1 MAESISK
8 RVGLRNWNQLHYF
21 WKMELSGQWIGLAVL
36 FLGDITEGGFIM
48 LRKIQNAFNRTG
60 QKTVES
66 QDEYIQY
73 AQEVE
78 CTLRFLES
86 QLHDSDDAEE
96 IIQNVMKT
104 ACEFYQGD
112 WVGFLQVDLELGL
125 WTPYVWYNP
134 NENDQTAILLQEFE
148 SSEFFS
154 RWIDALHQNSA
165 LYFHS
170 LMELVDTSPHELEL
184 YKHLNVRCLLAVPI
198 KPRPTGFLVVRNP
211 QRYITRSSMLQ
222 MLAYVLLSSINEQK
236 LMQSMRMSFSP
247 ENIKKDTDVI
257 IHLFGNLEIYTSSG
271 VLRES
276 DLKSPKIC
284 RLLAYMLLSRKV
296 TIPPRELAEVLWP
309 DEVMENDN
317 PSKNLRALI
326 FRLRQSFS
334 LISPYRLIETTATGY
349 CFNPE
354 LNIMTDLQA
363 FEKYWQAAQQSQFVS
378 DKVDILK
385 KALDLYKG
393 NVLESAAD
401 EHWLIPTASHY
412 SLRYAG
418 MVNELLKT
426 LAEEKDFHNLH
437 KYAAQALALDPG
449 NGAAYYWLIYAMLKM
464 GATELAKTQVQ
475 IAEANLTEED
485 FHTLIEELK
494 KAEIAP
500 MLDLFRNEKIKR

>member
-1 MAESISK
+1 
-8 RVGLRNWNQLHYF
+8 
-21 WKMELSGQWIGLAVL
+21 
-36 FLGDITEGGFIM
+36 M
-48 LRKIQNAFNRTG
+48 LQKIQNAFNRMS
-60 QKTVES
+60 QKPVES

-78 CTLRFLES
+78 CTLRLLES

-170 LMELVDTSPHELEL
+170 LEELVDTSPHELEL
-184 YKHLNVRCLLAVPI
+184 YKHLDVRCLLVVPI

-236 LMQSMRMSFSP
+236 LMQSMKMSFSP

-296 TIPPRELAEVLWP
+296 TIPPREIAEVLWP
-309 DEVMENDN
+309 DEVLENDN

-326 FRLRQSFS
+326 FRLR
-334 LISPYRLIETTATGY
+334 
-349 CFNPE
+349 
-354 LNIMTDLQA
+354 
-363 FEKYWQAAQQSQFVS
+363 
-378 DKVDILK
+378 
-385 KALDLYKG
+385 
-393 NVLESAAD
+393 
-401 EHWLIPTASHY
+401 
-412 SLRYAG
+412 
-418 MVNELLKT
+418 
-426 LAEEKDFHNLH
+426 
-437 KYAAQALALDPG
+437 
-449 NGAAYYWLIYAMLKM
+449 
-464 GATELAKTQVQ
+464 
-475 IAEANLTEED
+475 
-485 FHTLIEELK
+485 
-494 KAEIAP
+494 
-500 MLDLFRNEKIKR
+500 